1 MSYLD
6 RDTYRMYHN
15 KFGVGPGP
23 HLMGANAL
31 TGNDV
36 YNHKGED
43 LGDIKEFM
51 LNMKTGEVSYAV
63 LSYGGFL
70 SIGERLFAV
79 PFKAFKLDTE
89 NKRFILNI
97 EKDKVENAPGFDP
110 EHWPNMADKTWI
122 DSIHNYYN
130 VEHSSS

>member
-79 PFKAFKLDTE
+79 PFKAL
-89 NKRFILNI
+89 
-97 EKDKVENAPGFDP
+97 
-110 EHWPNMADKTWI
+110 
-122 DSIHNYYN
+122 
-130 VEHSSS
+130 

>member
-1 MSYLD
+1 
-6 RDTYRMYHN
+6 MYHN
-15 KFGVGPGP
+15 KFGDGPGP
-23 HLMGANAL
+23 HLMGANTL

-70 SIGERLFAV
+70 SIGEKLFAV
-79 PFKAFKLDTE
+79 PFKALKLDTE

-97 EKDKVENAPGFDP
+97 EKDKVENAPGFDA
-110 EHWPNMADKTWI
+110 EHWPNMADRTWI
-122 DSIHNYYN
+122 SSIEDYYS
-130 VEHSSS
+130 VEGSVT

>member
-1 MSYLD
+1 MSYQD
-6 RDTYRMYHN
+6 RDTYGMYHN
-15 KFGVGPGP
+15 KFGLGPGP
-23 HLMGANAL
+23 HLMGANTL

-36 YNHKGED
+36 YNHKDER

-70 SIGERLFAV
+70 SIGEKLFAV
-79 PFKAFKLDTE
+79 PFKALELDTD
-89 NKRFILNI
+89 NRRFILNI
-97 EKDKVENAPGFDP
+97 EKDRIQNAPGFDT

-122 DSIHNYYN
+122 DSIHDYYN
-130 VEHSSS
+130 VEHSPL